1 MRWFHR
7 KASTVRHDKDSL
19 EQLAPRSTLLP
30 PAPAGM
36 PNSPRT
42 MRAPICSPPQALREL
57 DVAVEE
63 MAYDDFAWDLEEDER
78 PTKRWQPFRP
88 AAPTL
93 RCRFA

>member
-1 MRWFHR
+1 
-7 KASTVRHDKDSL
+7 
-19 EQLAPRSTLLP
+19 
-30 PAPAGM
+30 
-36 PNSPRT
+36 